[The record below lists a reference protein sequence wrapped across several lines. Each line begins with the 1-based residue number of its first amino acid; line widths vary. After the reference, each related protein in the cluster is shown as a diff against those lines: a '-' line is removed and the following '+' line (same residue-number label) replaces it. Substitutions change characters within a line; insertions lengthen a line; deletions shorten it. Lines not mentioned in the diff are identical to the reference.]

1 MTTQATLDIA
11 PGEHLDKVCDGQ
23 TSGSRRLKIMD
34 MPHDHLQLILCEAIR
49 DSPADRLS
57 ILGVCFLWRDI
68 LSKTHHLWTN
78 LRIVSRSDSDE
89 HFEQLMWRLD
99 VQIGRCGTSLLDV
112 DWATNLRPGQT
123 VELFTWI
130 ARRAPSW
137 RWRSLVVR
145 YGFSG
150 TLDETTLAGVSD
162 FGNLTTLTFFDYMP
176 GGFMH
181 LVNQSATPKLRC
193 LSFHMMMRSEQFTAD
208 TTSILTYVPMIKLPK
223 FESNSVTVVLPENI
237 KTLITRHVL
246 DCGFPHITSLTVGK
260 PNPFELFKEQ
270 HFPNLEDLEVM
281 FTSLDPSITEPLRLT
296 KLTTLIVTGNHFE
309 PLALMVLPNLQ
320 ILRILPVESEQ
331 ESRQQIKRLRR
342 LLVRPQLNLSPTEK
356 LEVDIGL
363 PCIALATCIVR
374 MAWKTKHVAVRFEK
388 KYQRTQLIT
397 RVFALQPTPLLIGA
411 VRESTVV
418 APCLQTLEFRK
429 SVQRTEKVEEEW
441 RLFMMGLLELHRGKL
456 ESIKTVWGDDSD
468 TSVSRADF

>member
-1 MTTQATLDIA
+1 MTTPATLDIS
-11 PGEHLDKVCDGQ
+11 PDEHLDKVVDAQ
-23 TSGSRRLKIMD
+23 TPGRRLKIMD

-57 ILGVCFLWRDI
+57 VLGVCFLWRDI

-89 HFEQLMWRLD
+89 HFERLMWRLD

-145 YGFSG
+145 YGFFG

-162 FGNLTTLTFFDYMP
+162 FGNLTTLTLYSHMP
-176 GGFMH
+176 GGFLH
-181 LVNQSATPKLRC
+181 LVNQSATPNLTY
-193 LSFHMMMRSEQFTAD
+193 LGLHMVMRSNEFTAN
-208 TTSILTYVPMIKLPK
+208 TTSIFTSLSRIKFPR

-270 HFPNLEDLEVM
+270 HFPNLEYLEVM
-281 FTSLDPSITEPLRLT
+281 FTPLDPSITEPLRLT
-296 KLTTLIVTGNHFE
+296 TLTTLIVTGNHFE
-309 PLALMVLPNLQ
+309 PLALMILPNLQ
-320 ILRILPVESEQ
+320 VLRILSLASEQ
-331 ESRQQIKRLRR
+331 GSRQQIKRLRK
-342 LLVRPQLNLSPTEK
+342 LFLRPQLNLSPTEE

-374 MAWKTKHVAVRFEK
+374 MARKTKHVAVRFESK
-388 KYQRTQLIT
+388 DQKTQAIT
-397 RVFALQPTPLLIGA
+397 RVFASRPTPLLVGA
-411 VRESTVV
+411 VRETTVV
-418 APCLQTLEFRK
+418 APCLQTLEFRTPI
-429 SVQRTEKVEEEW
+429 QRTEKVEDEW
-441 RLFMMGLLELHRGKL
+441 RLFMMGLVELHRGKL
-456 ESIKTVWGDDSD
+456 ESVKTVWGDDSD
-468 TSVSRADF
+468 TSVSRSDF